1 MTAADRRGTARRAQT
16 PVLPKA
22 NTGHL
27 KFGPND
33 TFHLAL
39 RRRVDRYFSRT
50 GRARRDCPQMYMKTG
65 IVLAW
70 LAASYVLLVFVVSAW
85 WLAVPLA
92 VALGLAMAAVGFNVQ
107 HDG

>member
-1 MTAADRRGTARRAQT
+1 MNAVDRRGHTRCAQVRA
-16 PVLPKA
+16 VPKIGP
-22 NTGHL
+22 GHL
-27 KFGPND
+27 KFGAND
-33 TFHLAL
+33 GFHLAV

-50 GRARRDCPQMYMKTG
+50 GRGRRDCPQMYMKTG

-70 LAASYVLLVFVVSAW
+70 LVAAYVLLVFVVSAW